1 MLSRRPCAFSLANKV
16 IAALGWRLK
25 PLSGCSASSD
35 GLFAMA
41 DCMLSCPTCSAAV
54 GLWSLTVAPETEGA
68 LGCCGLLGSWG
79 AGSSVRGNSLKS
91 MSIAGGVEG
100 DTNPW
105 LPSKTVAFGSAAS
118 SGPPS
123 PVGAADSAYASVPLG
138 STVPAFGGSVSGAA
152 FGSSVCLSAN
162 ALSSAKPPGVSA
174 AGVGRDGRKR
184 GRTSSGA
191 TGTRQT
197 AVKAARIMAEMFD
210 ENLKEDVAARLRSA
224 GLALS
229 NDESAFDPV
238 MSHRAWCASA
248 ACALCALSLFG
259 VGLCSTVVAAMA
271 WHTPLWCS
279 ASAMGQSLHI
289 NNCAEYRSN
298 GMLSTFCLAML
309 HRFT

>member
-16 IAALGWRLK
+16 IASLGWRLK
-25 PLSGCSASSD
+25 PLCGSTPSSD

-54 GLWSLTVAPETEGA
+54 GLWSLDVAPETEGA

-79 AGSSVRGNSLKS
+79 AGSSGCGNSLKS

-105 LPSKTVAFGSAAS
+105 LPSKRIAFGSAAS

-123 PVGAADSAYASVPLG
+123 PERAADSALCASASVPFG
-138 STVPAFGGSVSGAA
+138 CAVPAFGAGSLGAA

-162 ALSSAKPPGVSA
+162 ALSSGKPPGASA
-174 AGVGRDGRKR
+174 AGAGRVGHKR
-184 GRTSSGA
+184 RRSSSGGA
-191 TGTRQT
+191 GAQQT
-197 AVKAARIMAEMFD
+197 AAKAARIVAEMFD
-210 ENLKEDVAARLRSA
+210 ENLKEDVAARLSAA

-229 NDESAFDPV
+229 KDKSAFDPV

-248 ACALCALSLFG
+248 ICTCTLCARAFSSHL
-259 VGLCSTVVAAMA
+259 GLHALVVPILAQQ
-271 WHTPLWCS
+271 TPLWHRACG
-279 ASAMGQSLHI
+279 MGQSMQSHL
-289 NNCAEYRSN
+289 CRVQ
-298 GMLSTFCLAML
+298 
-309 HRFT
+309 